1 MISTEDIKR
10 DFFKEFELPISYGVK
25 EDFHA
30 FIVDKLSDF
39 RNFVINTTRALPT
52 DLACIDRVTSCS
64 STIKLHIESIEGA
77 IDEYYNG
84 RPDKAFQIY
93 EKTLDE
99 SLQILPII
107 ALHKRSFYR
116 IRTGDNVVNR
126 KDIFHIP
133 FSKRTLIANQRYSIA
148 GFPCLYLSNSTYVAW
163 EELHRPSIDS
173 LNFAKLTF
181 SVPLNFIN
189 FSPTDFM
196 KRLEKTS
203 DELQFFQEIIL
214 YPILLICSI
223 KVSSPNNPFKP
234 EYIFSQFTLRWCKE
248 KDKYDGIMYGS
259 TRVNNKSKGQFYNLV
274 IPVSDYKPNT
284 ELCPDLTQRIK
295 LTEPCNIQNIDVEK
309 NTVEHINN
317 DILEIFSKELHKV
330 VSFDQ
335 SIFAKI
341 EYHLESKELGSV
353 TRT

>member
-1 MISTEDIKR
+1 MISIEDIKR
-10 DFFKEFELPISYGVK
+10 DFFNEFELPISYGIN

-30 FIVDKLSDF
+30 FILDKLNAF
-39 RNFVINTTRALPT
+39 EGFIITKTIALPT
-52 DLACIDRVTSCS
+52 DLGSIDRITSCS
-64 STIKLHIESIEGA
+64 NLIRLYIQSIEGS
-77 IDEYYNG
+77 ILEYYNG

-93 EKTLDE
+93 EKALDE

-107 ALHKRSFYR
+107 ALHKHSFYR

-189 FSPTDFM
+189 FSPADFM
-196 KRLEKTS
+196 KRLANAS
-203 DELQFFQEIIL
+203 DELSFFQEVTL

-234 EYIFSQFTLRWCKE
+234 EYIFSQFTLRWCNE
-248 KDKYDGIMYGS
+248 RNNYDGIMYGS
-259 TRVNNKSKGQFYNLV
+259 TRVNSKSKGQFYNFV
-274 IPVSDYKPNT
+274 IPVYDYKPNT
-284 ELCPDLTQRIK
+284 ELCPDLTKRIK
-295 LTEPCNIQNIDVEK
+295 LTEPCNILNIDIDK
-309 NTVEHINN
+309 NIVEHINN
-317 DILEIFSKELHKV
+317 DIVEIFSKELHKV